1 MHRRLL
7 LLMLVLSLFL
17 SACNLTAQQERLPTA
32 TPTQQGQ
39 SSGKPMVTITAP
51 TNNAQVRINELVLV
65 RGTASDDVGIT
76 RIQLLANNQ
85 PVQTKSFSGE
95 KNTTFTLDYTPV
107 SRGEVTL
114 SVIAYRNTTA
124 SDPATVTLVV
134 GQPTVPTAAITSS
147 VPQQPTV
154 NPNDPTCRAQTNS
167 GLNVRSLPSTQGNI
181 ITTLASGTVVPIIG
195 RLGDNSWW
203 QVRVGSS
210 TGWVSAQFTTLYGS
224 NCAFVPVVNTG
235 TLFTA
240 TPRPAT
246 AAPSLT
252 PPPPTNTPGTPDL
265 LINRFDG
272 PDSASIAS
280 GETSVDVE
288 YSVTVTNTGSG
299 PARNFD
305 ISLRIVGGET
315 RISQV
320 SVLRRGESIVLPF
333 TVTFTAA
340 GNYTLIAEAD
350 SGGVVGEISEANNL
364 ASRPIVITASP

>member
-39 SSGKPMVTITAP
+39 DSGKPRVTITAP

-65 RGTASDDVGIT
+65 RGTAGDDVGIT

-124 SDPATVTLVV
+124 SDPATVTLTV
-134 GQPTVPTAAITSS
+134 GQTNIPTAAVTSIT
-147 VPQQPTV
+147 PQQPTI

-181 ITTLASGTVVPIIG
+181 ITTLSAGTVVPVVG

-203 QVRVGSS
+203 QVRIGAIV
-210 TGWVSAQFTTLYGS
+210 GWVSAPFTTLYGS
-224 NCAFVPVVNTG
+224 NCAVIPVINTG

-246 AAPSLT
+246 ET
-252 PPPPTNTPGTPDL
+252 PTATAPPPTNTPGTPNL
-265 LINRFDG
+265 LISRFDG
-272 PDSASIAS
+272 PDSAAIAS
-280 GETSVDVE
+280 GETSVDVD
-288 YSVTVTNTGSG
+288 YSVTVTNSGSG

-305 ISLRIVGGET
+305 VSLRVVGGET

-333 TVTFTAA
+333 TVTFTA
-340 GNYTLIAEAD
+340 GSNYTLIAEAD
-350 SGGVVGEISEANNL
+350 SGGVVGEISEADNL
-364 ASRPIVITASP
+364 ASRPIVITVSP